1 MVQGRYSHRFFTKHK
16 ILYDRLSDDDRS
28 LVYIFPKKTTLK
40 HRLATDDALFVDF
53 VSSLL
58 QVTLDVSMCAHFIVC
73 VCVCGV
79 CVCVCVLSG

>member
-1 MVQGRYSHRFFTKHK
+1 MQGRYSHRFFTKHK

-53 VSSLL
+53 VGSLL

-73 VCVCGV
+73 VCVC
-79 CVCVCVLSG
+79 VCVLSG